1 MGASRSAGL
10 SGARHS
16 LMYRAGGEFDAAWP
30 RAPDA
35 ARTIGRWIALDDGS
49 APYVTPCNMGSGVKR
64 NDMPTRMIWGL

>member
-16 LMYRAGGEFDAAWP
+16 LMYRRVGEFDAARP
-30 RAPDA
+30 RTRDA

-49 APYVTPCNMGSGVKR
+49 APHVTPCNLGSGVKR
-64 NDMPTRMIWGL
+64 DDLPHE